1 MDQKSIKRR
10 VTKKNTVKKQIKD
23 SKGKK
28 LQDSEEI
35 IKEYQEYSKQ
45 IIENQRIQQRQ
56 LQKSE

>member
-28 LQDSEEI
+28 SQDSEEI

-45 IIENQRIQQRQ
+45 ITENQRIQQRQ

>member
-45 IIENQRIQQRQ
+45 ITENQRIQQRQ